1 MIVLLHLFT
10 MDSLTTFND
19 NGLIISDCHNTNIYM
34 MIVISSLV
42 FLLMINWI
50 YFVCLKTKSNTKL
63 EVKIDKID
71 KNILTLMKTFRELKK
86 ID

>member
-1 MIVLLHLFT
+1 

-19 NGLIISDCHNTNIYM
+19 NNLIISDCYQVNIH
-34 MIVISSLV
+34 IILIISNLV
-42 FLLMINWI
+42 FWLVI
-50 YFVCLKTKSNTKL
+50 YFICFKTKSKTEL

-71 KNILTLMKTFRELKK
+71 KNIVNLVKIFRELKK

>member
-1 MIVLLHLFT
+1 MIVLLHLLT

-50 YFVCLKTKSNTKL
+50 YFVCLKTNKEL
-63 EVKIDKID
+63 EVKINKID
-71 KNILTLMKTFRELKK
+71 KNILTLMKTFRELTK
-86 ID
+86 IN

>member
-1 MIVLLHLFT
+1 

-19 NGLIISDCHNTNIYM
+19 NGLITTDCHNTNIYIM
-34 MIVISSLV
+34 LIISSLV

-50 YFVCLKTKSNTKL
+50 YFVCIKSKSKTEL

-71 KNILTLMKTFRELKK
+71 KNIVNLVKIFRELKK

>member
-1 MIVLLHLFT
+1 
-10 MDSLTTFND
+10 MDSLTIFND
-19 NGLIISDCHNTNIYM
+19 NGLMTSDCHNTNIYIM
-34 MIVISSLV
+34 LVISSLV

-50 YFVCLKTKSNTKL
+50 YFVCIKTKSNTEL

-71 KNILTLMKTFRELKK
+71 KNIVNLIKTFRELKK

>member
-1 MIVLLHLFT
+1 
-10 MDSLTTFND
+10 MDSLTIFND
-19 NGLIISDCHNTNIYM
+19 NGLMASDCHSTNIYM
-34 MIVISSLV
+34 MLVISSLV

-50 YFVCLKTKSNTKL
+50 YFVCIKTKSNTEL

-71 KNILTLMKTFRELKK
+71 KNIVNLIKIFRELKK

>member
-1 MIVLLHLFT
+1 
-10 MDSLTTFND
+10 MDSLTIFND
-19 NGLIISDCHNTNIYM
+19 NGLMTSDCHNTNIYIM
-34 MIVISSLV
+34 LVISSLV

-50 YFVCLKTKSNTKL
+50 YFVCIKTKSKTEL

-71 KNILTLMKTFRELKK
+71 KNIVNLIKTFRELKK

>member
-1 MIVLLHLFT
+1 

-19 NGLIISDCHNTNIYM
+19 NNLIISDCHQVNIHV
-34 MIVISSLV
+34 ILIISSLV
-42 FLLMINWI
+42 FWLVI
-50 YFVCLKTKSNTKL
+50 YFICFKTKSKTEL

-71 KNILTLMKTFRELKK
+71 KNLTSFIKIFRELKK

>member
-1 MIVLLHLFT
+1 

-19 NGLIISDCHNTNIYM
+19 NGLTTSDYHNTNIYIM
-34 MIVISSLV
+34 LVISNLV
-42 FLLMINWI
+42 FLLLI
-50 YFVCLKTKSNTKL
+50 YFACIKTKSKTEL

-71 KNILTLMKTFRELKK
+71 KNIVNLIKTFRELKK

>member
-1 MIVLLHLFT
+1 MS
-10 MDSLTTFND
+10 SLTTFND
-19 NGLIISDCHNTNIYM
+19 MNSFMIVDCQNINIYM
-34 MIVISSLV
+34 ILIIISLV

-50 YFVCLKTKSNTKL
+50 YFVCFKIKSKTDM

-71 KNILTLMKTFRELKK
+71 KNLTNLLKIFRELKK

>member
-1 MIVLLHLFT
+1 

-19 NGLIISDCHNTNIYM
+19 NGLTTSDCHNTNIYM
-34 MIVISSLV
+34 MLVISNLV
-42 FLLMINWI
+42 FLLMI
-50 YFVCLKTKSNTKL
+50 YFVCIKTKSKTEL

-71 KNILTLMKTFRELKK
+71 KNIVNLVKIFRELKK

>member
-1 MIVLLHLFT
+1 
-10 MDSLTTFND
+10 MDSLRTFND
-19 NGLIISDCHNTNIYM
+19 NGLITSDYHNTNIYM
-34 MIVISSLV
+34 MLVISNLV

-50 YFVCLKTKSNTKL
+50 YFVCLKTNKEL

>member
-1 MIVLLHLFT
+1 
-10 MDSLTTFND
+10 
-19 NGLIISDCHNTNIYM
+19 M

-50 YFVCLKTKSNTKL
+50 YFVCLKTNTKL

-71 KNILTLMKTFRELKK
+71 KNIVNLMKIFRELKK

>member
-1 MIVLLHLFT
+1 

-34 MIVISSLV
+34 MLVISNLV
-42 FLLMINWI
+42 FLLMI
-50 YFVCLKTKSNTKL
+50 YFVCIKTKTKTKTEL

-71 KNILTLMKTFRELKK
+71 KNIVNLIKTFRELKK

>member
-1 MIVLLHLFT
+1 MIVLLHLFI
-10 MDSLTTFND
+10 MNSLTTFND

-34 MIVISSLV
+34 MLVISSLV

-50 YFVCLKTKSNTKL
+50 YFVCLKTKSNTEL

-71 KNILTLMKTFRELKK
+71 KNLLTLMKTFRELKK

>member
-1 MIVLLHLFT
+1 

-19 NGLIISDCHNTNIYM
+19 NGLTTRDYHNTNIYM
-34 MIVISSLV
+34 MLVISNLV
-42 FLLMINWI
+42 FLLMI
-50 YFVCLKTKSNTKL
+50 YFACIKTKSKTEL

-71 KNILTLMKTFRELKK
+71 KNIVNLIKTFRELKK

>member
-1 MIVLLHLFT
+1 MIVLLHLLT

-50 YFVCLKTKSNTKL
+50 YFVCLKTNKEL
-63 EVKIDKID
+63 EVKINKID

-86 ID
+86 IN

>member
-1 MIVLLHLFT
+1 

-19 NGLIISDCHNTNIYM
+19 NGLIISDYHNTNIYM
-34 MIVISSLV
+34 ILIISNLV
-42 FLLMINWI
+42 FLLMIN
-50 YFVCLKTKSNTKL
+50 FVCIKTKSKTEL

-71 KNILTLMKTFRELKK
+71 KNIVNLIKTFRELKK

>member
-1 MIVLLHLFT
+1 

-19 NGLIISDCHNTNIYM
+19 NGLTTSDYYNTNIYM
-34 MIVISSLV
+34 MLVISNLV
-42 FLLMINWI
+42 FLLMI
-50 YFVCLKTKSNTKL
+50 YFACIKTKSKTEL

-71 KNILTLMKTFRELKK
+71 KNIVNLVKIFRELKK

>member
-1 MIVLLHLFT
+1 MIVLLHLFI

-34 MIVISSLV
+34 MLVISSLV

-50 YFVCLKTKSNTKL
+50 YFVCLKTNTKL

-71 KNILTLMKTFRELKK
+71 KNIVNLMKIFRELKK